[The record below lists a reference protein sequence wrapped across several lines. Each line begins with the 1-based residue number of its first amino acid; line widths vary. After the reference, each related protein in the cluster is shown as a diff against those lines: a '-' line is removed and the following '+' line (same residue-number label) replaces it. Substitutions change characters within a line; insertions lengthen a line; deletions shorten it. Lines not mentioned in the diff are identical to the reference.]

1 MLKSMMTYIAEYKP
15 LIEQAPNATYVK
27 YLAGLLRKSGW
38 PESLIKDKI
47 IAYKLATAKKY

>member
-1 MLKSMMTYIAEYKP
+1 MTYIAEYKP